1 MMSNYESWAATV
13 KLNKTG
19 ELYFE
24 IPEEVLSRL
33 NWKAEDDLDFHDNHD
48 GTFTLTKVVR
58 TNMELDFTEKEL
70 NRYMLRAHQE
80 DMSLNKWIEKVLKTA
95 IELDS

>member
-1 MMSNYESWAATV
+1 MSNCESWAATV
-13 KLNKTG
+13 EQNEAG

-24 IPEEVLSRL
+24 IPQEVLSRL

-58 TNMELDFTEKEL
+58 KNLELEFTEKEL
-70 NRYMLRAHQE
+70 NRYMLQAHE
-80 DMSLNKWIEKVLKTA
+80 ENMSLNRWIEKVLK
-95 IELDS
+95 IGLDSNS

>member
-1 MMSNYESWAATV
+1 MSNYGTWEATV
-13 KLNKTG
+13 EQNEAG

-24 IPEEVLSRL
+24 IPQAILAKL

-58 TNMELDFTEKEL
+58 KSLELEFTEKEL
-70 NRYMLRAHQE
+70 NRYMLQAHEE
-80 DMSLNKWIEKVLKTA
+80 DMSLNKWIENVLKTA
-95 IELDS
+95 MESDS

>member
-1 MMSNYESWAATV
+1 MSNYESWAATV
-13 KLNKTG
+13 EQNESG

-24 IPEEVLSRL
+24 IPQEVLSRL

-58 TNMELDFTEKEL
+58 KNLELEFTEKEL
-70 NRYMLRAHQE
+70 NRYMLQAHKE
-80 DMSLNKWIEKVLKTA
+80 DMSLNKWIENILKTGL
-95 IELDS
+95 ESDS

>member
-1 MMSNYESWAATV
+1 MSNYESWAATV
-13 KLNKTG
+13 MQNETG

-58 TNMELDFTEKEL
+58 KTLELEFTEKEL
-70 NRYMLRAHQE
+70 NRYMLRAHEE
-80 DMSLNKWIEKVLKTA
+80 DMSLNKWIENVLKTGL
-95 IELDS
+95 ESDS